1 MYSKAAIRAYGAG
14 RVADGLGELLDLDG
28 QGWRR
33 QVQLLSGAGEAH
45 VPGHGIEDLELV
57 QGRMVDGHV

>member
-1 MYSKAAIRAYGAG
+1 M
-14 RVADGLGELLDLDG
+14 ADGLGESLDLDG

-57 QGRMVDGHV
+57 QGRWVDGNS